1 MRRIHRCWYFCATC
15 WICSRQLL
23 PAQYDSVN
31 VQGKPEIYCGLLT
44 LVLLPLF
51 YMNKKINW
59 KKKAGLIQR

>member
-1 MRRIHRCWYFCATC
+1 MFP
-15 WICSRQLL
+15 QLL

-51 YMNKKINW
+51 YLNKKVNRKRRSVI
-59 KKKAGLIQR
+59 LC